1 MNFISSYKTIQ
12 KWMKDWF
19 CTLTFLQTATVFAL
33 LYNSLFAAKNQL
45 WLYNWIKHFSLL
57 EMYSLFVKYK
67 VKTTSVFDLYKLNV
81 PIHLRSS
88 LIFHHTQNIF
98 VIQILSATDCNVNF
112 FLIYIVI
119 SSFYYTFSF
128 KTKTI
133 QIFLLC
139 LIINCWGRIPAALFA
154 LTFIKII
161 TNFQFHLSRFN
172 NEKFQLK

>member
-19 CTLTFLQTATVFAL
+19 CTLTFLQTATVFPL

-45 WLYNWIKHFSLL
+45 WFII
-57 EMYSLFVKYK
+57 ER
-67 VKTTSVFDLYKLNV
+67 TSVFDLYILNV

-88 LIFHHTQNIF
+88 LIFHHIQNIF

-133 QIFLLC
+133 WFFLLC
-139 LIINCWGRIPAALFA
+139 LIIGCWGRIPAALFA